1 MSERIEGTAFGAVSR
16 SCGFTGIILG
26 CFVNA
31 LSGTPLLAL
40 KAGGLLALIVA
51 FSLLL
56 LGLRAERICFTK
68 TKIWRELEGHE
79 RPTADRA
86 QAVIGGAR
94 RRAFLTY
101 AYVFALV
108 AAASLAIALAGDLNL
123 LLHPPR

>member
-1 MSERIEGTAFGAVSR
+1 MSERIEGTAFGAVGR
-16 SCGFTGIILG
+16 GCGFTGLILA

-31 LSGTPLLAL
+31 LRDTPILAL

-51 FSLLL
+51 FGLLL
-56 LGLRAERICFTK
+56 MGLRAERTCFTK
-68 TKIWRELEGHE
+68 TRIWRELKGHE
-79 RPTADRA
+79 RPAPDDA

-101 AYVFALV
+101 AYIFALA
-108 AAASLAIALAGDLNL
+108 AAASLAIALAANLNL